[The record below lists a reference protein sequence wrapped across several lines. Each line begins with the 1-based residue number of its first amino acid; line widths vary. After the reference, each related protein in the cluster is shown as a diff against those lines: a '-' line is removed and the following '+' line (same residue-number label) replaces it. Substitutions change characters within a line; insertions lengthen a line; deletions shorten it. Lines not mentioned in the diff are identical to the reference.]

1 METTAAFPRRAFTD
15 EDEDDKRGGNRDD
28 EQAQKLAVANN
39 IFPGK
44 NKDIYAEN
52 WRKFA

>member
-1 METTAAFPRRAFTD
+1 VETTAAFPRRAFTA

-28 EQAQKLAVANN
+28 EQARLAVAKN

-44 NKDIYAEN
+44 NEDIYAEN
-52 WRKFA
+52 WRKKA